1 MLYAVGTAEIGAL
14 LLKCVLIVYIW
25 PEKGVYRLLIS
36 AGCLWYCFDWL
47 MPDSRISRV
56 IYFFAMLWREVEKS
70 CISDHVWRRGG
81 STDVLQWRRDGR

>member
-1 MLYAVGTAEIGAL
+1 MLYAVSAEIGAL

-47 MPDSRISRV
+47 MPDARISRV
-56 IYFFAMLWREVEKS
+56 I
-70 CISDHVWRRGG
+70 
-81 STDVLQWRRDGR
+81 